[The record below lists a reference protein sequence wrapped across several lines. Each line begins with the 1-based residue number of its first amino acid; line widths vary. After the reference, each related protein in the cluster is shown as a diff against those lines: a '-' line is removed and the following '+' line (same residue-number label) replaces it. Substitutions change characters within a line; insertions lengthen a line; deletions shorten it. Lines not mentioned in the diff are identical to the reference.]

1 MSGDREIYDD
11 NIWNSFPSKYTAQY
25 LDKYI
30 IIPTQ
35 YFSMSVRN
43 SSFIQDPYKHIISM
57 YIFSKWSLCKENILI
72 KRGFSVFST
81 HHLFSFR

>member
-1 MSGDREIYDD
+1 MLSNIISNSLKFMSGDREIYDD
-11 NIWNSFPSKYTAQY
+11 NIWNSFPSKYTAHY

-43 SSFIQDPYKHIISM
+43 SSFIQDPYKRIISM
-57 YIFSKWSLCKENILI
+57 YIFSKVITLQRKY
-72 KRGFSVFST
+72 T
-81 HHLFSFR
+81 Y